1 MPKNI
6 GGSRIGMTTAV
17 TTPSTDTKVLPPVA
31 TGRPCCWTSYSAN
44 ASAGIHRRRP
54 GAWSRRSSPCSRP
67 RRDEPPP
74 PTHPRGHSAA
84 VANRSRSD
92 RKARVTRRGP
102 DGYVPKRDGARVA
115 AIRQLDLLVA
125 QTRGRLFVESLQ
137 SPGPRDRTCA
147 TVPGLFER
155 LSRRDH
161 LLPIARENVDVESAG
176 NDRLVL
182 LGNHALFPHGHIRE
196 CRELVGDLLALA
208 SDGADV
214 KLAVDPHAVVA
225 RDGRPQGG
233 LYDYW
238 FGIRLDR
245 RTLDDP
251 NHLGHAR
258 HERTVDAHDRHV
270 SRCWRSTCAG
280 IATAIARH

>member
-1 MPKNI
+1 MSGPHLPELDL
-6 GGSRIGMTTAV
+6 GSSRLLQEAV
-17 TTPSTDTKVLPPVA
+17 DDRFFRVWEYARDGHYPAGRDVKEEFDRLVA
-31 TGRPCCWTSYSAN
+31 EILARNSEAALI
-44 ASAGIHRRRP
+44 ASALADQQLMAGL
-54 GAWSRRSSPCSRP
+54 
-67 RRDEPPP
+67 
-74 PTHPRGHSAA
+74 
-84 VANRSRSD
+84 
-92 RKARVTRRGP
+92 TRRGP
-102 DGYVPKRDGARVA
+102 DRYDPKRDGARVA

-196 CRELVGDLLALA
+196 YRELVGDLLALA

-225 RDGRPQGG
+225 RDGRPQVG
-233 LYDYW
+233 LNDYW
-238 FGIRLDR
+238 FA
-245 RTLDDP
+245 
-251 NHLGHAR
+251 AR
-258 HERTVDAHDRHV
+258 
-270 SRCWRSTCAG
+270 
-280 IATAIARH
+280 